1 MTILQRLNE
10 LASAFADAFRDGDT
24 GQELAEIEAEIEVCI
39 CAGLGPY
46 MSGAVKK
53 LNNPKPS
60 RMTRARSSS
69 RAA

>member
-1 MTILQRLNE
+1 MTMFQRLNE
-10 LASAFADAFRDGDT
+10 LARAFADAFRDGDT

-39 CAGLGPY
+39 CAGLGRY
-46 MSGAVKK
+46 MPAAVRK

-60 RMTRARSSS
+60 RMTGARSSS

>member
-10 LASAFADAFRDGDT
+10 LARAFADAFRDGDT

-39 CAGLGPY
+39 CAGLDPY
-46 MSGAVKK
+46 LSGVVRD
-53 LNNPKPS
+53 LNDSKPS
-60 RMTRARSSS
+60 RMTGARSSS

>member
-1 MTILQRLNE
+1 MTMFQRLNE
-10 LASAFADAFRDGDT
+10 LARAFADAFRDGDT

-53 LNNPKPS
+53 LNKPQPT
-60 RMTRARSSS
+60 RMTGARSSS